1 VSGITQDVDTKG
13 KKSNKANEDLA
24 LKCFSRARSALK
36 THTQE
41 FPDFLSQTWGNIHN
55 QWLDKIHPR
64 GPEELFLG
72 PEGTPAFPLL
82 AFVAESVLPQPASE
96 PLWLASEAMV
106 HAYFGFRCQD
116 DIVDE
121 EAPRERIY
129 LGQHLVERSLRLMV
143 EAAGDGTT
151 MLREWECISRDF
163 AASALADA
171 RLRTHHRG
179 AWPEVAVTYQRHKF
193 LPMLGP
199 LVALLIRANRR
210 ELIPQL
216 RRGSEQ
222 LSLALQLANDWASA
236 RRDLETEQ
244 DSPYLRALG
253 LRPGLHRQADLLP
266 AVRRAIRL
274 GAYQRYGREVDRAF
288 DQVTALLP
296 AFSSPRLAR
305 HLAERR
311 EAFNKRRETEM
322 MRALATAHPLMVDIE
337 LTRRCNLTCPT
348 CFVRTADRTERAER
362 ELELPWTVVNE
373 LLEEAAGYA
382 TELHLTGGEPFLYG
396 HLWELFTECERLGL
410 DRVVINTN
418 GTLLDE
424 ERLDRL
430 AAIPLEIEL
439 LVSID
444 GPPSLFEAGRGREAT
459 GQAITALAG
468 SLQRGLPAQAA
479 TMLTEELVE
488 YGLPRW
494 CQFLRRHVGDE
505 VAVVLWPL
513 FAHREVP
520 GLHVLSRQSL
530 WEAAQQVVALTQKG
544 QKIAVAEYPQVNV
557 LLKAAGLPNERL
569 WQCRAGS
576 SRLCVQADGT
586 VTPCHPN
593 RLVLDQVTAGQ
604 TGGCVAR
611 ALSHPWA
618 QRLAR
623 RDHEGCVQC
632 ADRHFCG
639 SCQAAVT
646 AQGRPLFSSHQDCF
660 ELRQTA
666 ISPDTNAR
674 HAPIGARSL

>member
-1 VSGITQDVDTKG
+1 MTK
-13 KKSNKANEDLA
+13 KHPANDLA
-24 LKCFSRARSALK
+24 QQCLSRAKSALN
-36 THTQE
+36 TYTQE
-41 FPDFLSQTWGNIHN
+41 FPDFLSQTWKNIHN
-55 QWLDKIHPR
+55 EWLKKIHKK

-82 AFVAESVLPQPASE
+82 AFVAESVLQPPAGE
-96 PLWLASEAMV
+96 PLWLASEAML

-121 EAPRERIY
+121 KAPRERIY

-143 EAAGDGTT
+143 AAAGDGTA
-151 MLREWECISRDF
+151 MLQEWESISRDF
-163 AASALADA
+163 AASAQADA
-171 RLRTHHRG
+171 QLRTHHRG
-179 AWPEVAVTYQRHKF
+179 AWSEGAVTYQRHKF

-199 LVALLIRANRR
+199 LVALLIRANRK

-236 RRDLETEQ
+236 RRDLDTEQ
-244 DSPYLRALG
+244 DSPYLNALG

-274 GAYQRYGREVDRAF
+274 GSYQRYGHDVDRAF
-288 DQVTALLP
+288 DQVAALLP
-296 AFSSPRLAR
+296 AFSSPRLAQ

-311 EAFNKRRETEM
+311 EAFKERREAEK
-322 MRALATAHPLMVDIE
+322 MRALATARPLMVDIE

-348 CFVRTADRTERAER
+348 CFVRTPDRTDRAER

-396 HLWELFTECERLGL
+396 HVWKLFTECARLGL
-410 DRVVINTN
+410 DHVVINTN
-418 GTLLDE
+418 GTLLE
-424 ERLDRL
+424 KEQLDRL
-430 AAIPLEIEL
+430 AALPLEIEL

-444 GPPSLFEAGRGREAT
+444 GPPAHFEEGRGRAAT

-468 SLQRGLPAQAA
+468 ALQRGMPAQAA
-479 TMLTEELVE
+479 TMLTEELVD

-494 CQFLRRHVGDE
+494 CQFLRHHVGDE
-505 VAVVLWPL
+505 VAVVFWPL
-513 FAHREVP
+513 FVRREVP
-520 GLHVLSRQSL
+520 GLHVLSHQSL
-530 WEAAQQVVALTQKG
+530 WEAAQQVVTLTQRG
-544 QKIAVAEYPQVNV
+544 HSIAVAEYPQTNV
-557 LLKAAGLPNERL
+557 LLKAAGLPEESL

-593 RLVLDQVTAGQ
+593 RLVLDRVTAGQ
-604 TGGCVAR
+604 VGGCVAR

-623 RDHEGCVQC
+623 RDHEGCAQC
-632 ADRHFCG
+632 GDRHHCG

-646 AQGRPLFSSHQDCF
+646 AQGRPLFASHHDCV
-660 ELRQTA
+660 ELRQAA
-666 ISPDTNAR
+666 IPRATNAR
-674 HAPIGARSL
+674 HAPTGARSL